1 MSELEG
7 DDEGIQKMLDGL
19 PPERVLAAYKPK
31 QRVAGLVPEQVLA
44 LYDSEQLLLAL
55 PDNALRSL
63 SEDYLA
69 TLSEP
74 TRAAI
79 RARIGR

>member
-1 MSELEG
+1 
-7 DDEGIQKMLDGL
+7 
-19 PPERVLAAYKPK
+19 
-31 QRVAGLVPEQVLA
+31 VLA
-44 LYDSEQLLLAL
+44 LYDSEQVLLAL
-55 PDNALRSL
+55 PDKALRSL

>member
-1 MSELEG
+1 MKMSEMEG
-7 DDEGIQKMLDGL
+7 YDEMVQKMLDGVPL
-19 PPERVLAAYKPK
+19 KRVLAAYKPEE
-31 QRVAGLVPEQVLA
+31 V
-44 LYDSEQLLLAL
+44 LLAL
-55 PDNALRSL
+55 PDEVLRSFPD
-63 SEDYLA
+63 SYLA